1 MTKFLSVVGARPQ
14 FIKAA
19 MIHTAID
26 RYNQKNRQADKIEH
40 RLVHTG
46 QHYEHNLSE
55 IFFAELPLPKP
66 NHYLDVGS
74 GSHGAQTALILEKTE
89 KALIHEKPDAVIVY
103 GDTNSTLGAAV
114 AAAKLHIPV
123 AHVEAGLRSFNRSM
137 PEEINRVVADHLSN
151 VLFCPTQ
158 TAVKNLKLEGITRG
172 VLLVGDVMLDSI
184 KAFKPLTQKHTPLLE
199 KLGVKSQEYILATIH
214 RAENT
219 DTYEKLAVLIEAFAK
234 INRPI
239 VLPMHPRLR
248 DLLNSRVE
256 FAPLKG
262 TLARAQHVRVIEPAP
277 YIDMLM
283 LEANARLIM
292 TDSGGVQKEAYFIG
306 VPCLTLR
313 DETEWVETLQGGW
326 NTLVE
331 ISLSKILRQA
341 KTSWS
346 TKRPRTR
353 PNLKNFGGGN
363 AADRMVAAV
372 LKFLRQKSISV

>member
-19 MIHTAID
+19 MIHTSID
-26 RYNQKNRQADKIEH
+26 RYNEKNRTADKIEH
-40 RLVHTG
+40 CLVHTG

-66 NHYLDVGS
+66 DHYLDVGS

-89 KALIHEKPDAVIVY
+89 KALIQEKPDAVIVY

-184 KAFKPLTQKHTPLLE
+184 KAFKPLAQKHAPLLE
-199 KLGVKSQEYILATIH
+199 RLGVKSQEYILATIH

-219 DTYEKLAVLIEAFAK
+219 DTYEKLAVLIEAFAQIK
-234 INRPI
+234 HPI
-239 VLPMHPRLR
+239 ILPMHPRLR
-248 DLLNSRVE
+248 DLLNTRVQ
-256 FAPLKG
+256 FAPIKEM
-262 TLARAQHVRVIEPAP
+262 LARAQHVRVIEPAP

-292 TDSGGVQKEAYFIG
+292 TDSGGVQKEAYFVG

-331 ISLSKILRQA
+331 ISLSKIWRQV

-346 TKRPRTR
+346 VPTKRPRVR

-363 AADRMVAAV
+363 AADHMVTALV
-372 LKFLRQKSISV
+372 KLLNHKKQ

>member
-19 MIHTAID
+19 MIHAAID
-26 RYNQKNRQADKIEH
+26 RYNGKNRQADKIEH
-40 RLVHTG
+40 CLVHTG

-66 NHYLDVGS
+66 NHNLDVGS
-74 GSHGAQTALILEKTE
+74 GSHGIQTASILEKTE
-89 KALIHEKPDAVIVY
+89 RTLIQEKPDAVVVY

-151 VLFCPTQ
+151 LLFCPTK
-158 TAVKNLKLEGITRG
+158 TAVKNLKLEGITKG

-184 KAFKPLTQKHTPLLE
+184 KAFTPLAQKHTPRLG
-199 KLGVKSQEYILATIH
+199 KLGVQPQEYILATIH

-219 DTYEKLAVLIEAFAK
+219 DSYDKLAVLIEAIAQ
-234 INRPI
+234 INLPI
-239 VLPMHPRLR
+239 ILPMHPRLR
-248 DLLNSRVE
+248 DLLNNRAE
-256 FAPLKG
+256 LAPLKQ
-262 TLARAQHVRVIEPAP
+262 TLAQAPHVRVVEPAP

-292 TDSGGVQKEAYFIG
+292 TDSGGVQKEAYFVG

-313 DETEWVETLQGGW
+313 NETEWVETLQGGW

-331 ISLSKILRQA
+331 ISLSKILRQVKA
-341 KTSWS
+341 SWS
-346 TKRPRTR
+346 GPTKRPHAR
-353 PNLKNFGGGN
+353 PNLKLFGGGN
-363 AADRMVAAV
+363 ASDRMVTKLV
-372 LKFLRQKSISV
+372 QFITRLQK

>member
-19 MIHTAID
+19 MIHAAIG
-26 RYNQKNRQADKIEH
+26 RYNQKNRQVDKIEH
-40 RLVHTG
+40 CLVHTG

-55 IFFAELPLPKP
+55 IFFAELPLPTP
-66 NHYLDVGS
+66 NHYLEVGS

-89 KALIHEKPDAVIVY
+89 KTLIHEKPDAVIVY

-158 TAVKNLKLEGITRG
+158 TAVKNLKVEGITQG

-184 KAFKPLTQKHTPLLE
+184 KAFTPLAQKHAPLLE
-199 KLGVKSQEYILATIH
+199 KLGVKPQEYILATIH

-219 DTYEKLAVLIEAFAK
+219 DTYEKLAVLIEAFAQ

-239 VLPMHPRLR
+239 ILPMHPRLR
-248 DLLNSRVE
+248 DLLNARAE
-256 FAPLKG
+256 FAPLKEK
-262 TLARAQHVRVIEPAP
+262 LARAQHVRVIEPAP

-292 TDSGGVQKEAYFIG
+292 TDSGGVQKEAYFVG

-331 ISLSKILRQA
+331 ISLSKILRQVKA
-341 KTSWS
+341 SWS
-346 TKRPRTR
+346 KPIRRARMR
-353 PNLKNFGGGN
+353 PNLKNFGDGN
-363 AADRMVAAV
+363 AADRMVATLV
-372 LKFLRQKSISV
+372 KFLGVNCR